1 MMTGCNIYLGRV
13 FKMRKILIT
22 LIVILFAASTFSA
35 IGYEHFTVQENQVFT
50 ELLVNLSRAFKSAG
64 RQSDW
69 QNEALITSINRVPLR
84 TIIESMIAGYD
95 IDIVVTDKS
104 GTIFYD
110 ADATEI
116 GRNTLTNPL
125 YQNFP
130 ELLELFEQHI
140 MVEKR
145 GEGSYSFY
153 ASGMG
158 VSAEKH
164 VMWNTIDAFGTEIKV
179 CMITK

>member
-1 MMTGCNIYLGRV
+1 MGYPDTGIKN
-13 FKMRKILIT
+13 
-22 LIVILFAASTFSA
+22 
-35 IGYEHFTVQENQVFT
+35 
-50 ELLVNLSRAFKSAG
+50 
-64 RQSDW
+64 
-69 QNEALITSINRVPLR
+69 
-84 TIIESMIAGYD
+84 
-95 IDIVVTDKS
+95 
-104 GTIFYD
+104 GTILYD

-116 GRNTLTNPL
+116 GRNTLTDPL

-130 ELLELFEQHI
+130 ELLELFEQQI

-153 ASGMG
+153 ASGTG
-158 VSAEKH
+158 VSTEKY

>member
-1 MMTGCNIYLGRV
+1 MKKL
-13 FKMRKILIT
+13 LIT
-22 LIVILFAASTFSA
+22 LIVILFAVSTFSA
-35 IGYEHFTVQENQVFT
+35 IGYERFTVRENQAFT
-50 ELLVNLSRAFKSAG
+50 DLLVNLSKAFK
-64 RQSDW
+64 W
-69 QNEALITSINRVPLR
+69 VEKNVEWENEPLITSISRVPFI
-84 TIIESMIAGYD
+84 TIVEQSIAGYD
-95 IDIVVTDKS
+95 VDIVVTDKG

-116 GRNTLTNPL
+116 GRNTLTDPL

-130 ELLELFEQHI
+130 ELLELYEQQI

-153 ASGMG
+153 ADGMEA
-158 VSAEKH
+158 SIEKH
-164 VMWNTIDAFGTEIKV
+164 VMWNTIDAFGTEMKV